1 LFAAKYQ
8 SGQHNDASLHSSDF
22 SAAALAEYEDVKCAG
37 KFMNTADVMSVVTVL
52 VNFQIQIALDL

>member
-8 SGQHNDASLHSSDF
+8 SGQRNDASLRSSDF

-37 KFMNTADVMSVVTVL
+37 KL
-52 VNFQIQIALDL
+52 YEHC